1 MIRNKLSY
9 AALAFIAAMVIFSS
23 CKKTNEAGKYIAK
36 DAAFVLVA
44 NGENITSKLP
54 YDEIK
59 NGEMFKQLLQDNN
72 INDFG
77 RQALENPGVTG
88 IDIKNNI
95 TVFVVK
101 DSTGGYAAVLGNIK
115 DAAKFKSYFTGGMKD
130 AAATNKDN
138 LDFLS
143 SKKMTLG
150 WNKDRFIAVYD
161 LPQMNTMNS
170 LPPMGNMDDSS
181 YTAPVLP
188 VRNGTSLI
196 TTLFNL
202 KDENSLAN
210 NEKFGDLMKEKG
222 DMHFYANAENI
233 NSGSIG
239 MSALSMLNI
248 GKLTEGAI
256 TTGVANFEEGKIVA
270 DMKSYFGKELSDI
283 FKKYNGT
290 AFNTDMVKRSPIKK
304 VAVAAGFNYDPKGL
318 LELLRLTGLEGF
330 ANLGAKQLG
339 FSVDDFVKGAKGDL
353 AVTVGDFPDSL
364 GTGSFDPQFVFATSI
379 SEKVAFAKLVAAGTK
394 MGGSMGADNK
404 YGFAQNDNYFALSTT
419 KSLADAYISATVKND
434 YDFVNEISGQPI
446 GGYINLQYLISA
458 ISTKQ
463 TEDLAKQ
470 ETALSL
476 AMWDHAMFKGGNWAG
491 GALNQHAEIILM
503 DKKTNSLKLLNIYAN
518 KMAIIQKEKEASIK
532 QTESNKNR
540 GIIDTIAPKNPGT
553 GR

>member
-1 MIRNKLSY
+1 MIRNKFFY
-9 AALAFIAAMVIFSS
+9 PAFAIIAAMIIFSS
-23 CKKTNEAGKYIAK
+23 CKKTNEAGKYIVK

-44 NGENITSKLP
+44 NGESITSKLP
-54 YDEIK
+54 YQEIK
-59 NGEMFKQLLQDNN
+59 NGEVFKQFLQDSTINN
-72 INDFG
+72 FG
-77 RQALENPGVTG
+77 RQALENPEVTG
-88 IDIKNNI
+88 VDIKSNI
-95 TVFVVK
+95 TIFVVK

-130 AAATNKDN
+130 AAATNKDGI
-138 LDFLS
+138 DFLS
-143 SKKMTLG
+143 MQKMTLG

-161 LPQMNTMNS
+161 LPEMNTMNS
-170 LPPMGNMDDSS
+170 LPPMGNIDDSS
-181 YTAPVLP
+181 YKTPVLP
-188 VRNGTSLI
+188 LRNGTALI
-196 TTLFNL
+196 TTLYNL
-202 KDENSLAN
+202 KEENSLAN
-210 NEKFGDLMKEKG
+210 NDKFGDLMKEKG
-222 DMHFYANAENI
+222 DIHFYANAENI

-239 MSALSMLNI
+239 MTALSMLNI

-283 FKKYNGT
+283 FKKYNGK
-290 AFNTDMVKRSPIKK
+290 AFNTDMLKRSPIKK

-318 LELLRLTGLEGF
+318 LELLRFTGLEGF

-364 GTGSFDPQFVFATSI
+364 GTGSNDPQFVFATSI
-379 SEKVAFAKLVAAGTK
+379 GDNVAFAKLVTAGGK

-419 KSLADAYISATVKND
+419 KSLADAYVAGSVKNN
-434 YDFVNEISGQPI
+434 YDFVNEISSQPI

-458 ISTKQ
+458 MGTEQ
-463 TEDLAKQ
+463 TDDLAKQ

-491 GALNQHAEIILM
+491 GALIQHADIILM
-503 DKKTNSLKLLNIYAN
+503 DKKTNSLRLLNDYAN
-518 KMAIIQKEKEASIK
+518 KMAVIQKEKDASMK
-532 QTESNKNR
+532 QTELNNPGKL
-540 GIIDTIAPKNPGT
+540 DTIARKNQGT